1 MEKEFKISTSN
12 AKSIY
17 GVLRGP
23 LKSPLVVF
31 VHGLTGDKNEHQFF
45 NGARFLQRHGL
56 SSFRFN
62 LYGWQ
67 KDARKLHHCTL
78 KTHAFDLDRVISYF
92 RGKGIKKV
100 FVVGHSYGGKTI
112 LMSQRKDF
120 DVAVLWDPSYGS
132 SAISSSA
139 HYIKSLNGFLEL
151 DETPYGYLLGKG
163 MVREAKQSQVEGR
176 IQDLRVPV
184 KIIAAGKGFLVR
196 GSKWYYRAANKP
208 KSLAIIPNA
217 THCFDEYG
225 AEEKLF
231 KETLD
236 WFQKV
241 K

>member
-1 MEKEFKISTSN
+1 MEREIKIPISST
-12 AKSIY
+12 KLLY

-23 LKSPLVVF
+23 LRSPLVIF

-45 NGARFLQRHGL
+45 NGARFLQRHGF

-67 KDARKLHHCTL
+67 KNTRKMHQCTL

-92 RGKGIKKV
+92 RGKGIKNV

-112 LMSQRKDF
+112 LMSKKKDF
-120 DVAVLWDPSYGS
+120 DAAVLWDPSYGS
-132 SAISSSA
+132 SAISSGV

-151 DETPYGYLLGKG
+151 DETPYGYLLGKE
-163 MVREAKQSQVEGR
+163 MVREAKRSLVEGR
-176 IQDLRVPV
+176 IRDLRVPV
-184 KIIAAGKGFLVR
+184 KIIAAGKGILVR

-208 KSLAIIPNA
+208 KSLVIIQNA
-217 THCFDEYG
+217 THCFDEEG

-231 KETLD
+231 EETLD
-236 WFQKV
+236 WFQKF